1 MPNRTISN
9 FVGSSGGSSP
19 SAIRKVLVAVGVGAT
34 CTCRKADAEMMQVFS
49 KILNRRAEEAMRL
62 RGGEEQLMAV
72 ARGNGIRV
80 CNDTFFV
87 EWHGVL
93 AMACWL

>member
-1 MPNRTISN
+1 
-9 FVGSSGGSSP
+9 
-19 SAIRKVLVAVGVGAT
+19 
-34 CTCRKADAEMMQVFS
+34 MMQVFS

-72 ARGNGIRV
+72 ARGNGI

-93 AMACWL
+93 AMA

>member
-1 MPNRTISN
+1 
-9 FVGSSGGSSP
+9 
-19 SAIRKVLVAVGVGAT
+19 
-34 CTCRKADAEMMQVFS
+34 MMQVFS